1 MKTGIKPGRFKTIS
15 ALVLGVIM
23 GAGIINMIIGAQ
35 VDHLTLANKILQE
48 QLADAQRELQK
59 LKESSDEKKKL
70 IITSVETYLLMDSRE
85 GLTDYD
91 LLRVELEAN
100 KKVKEW
106 LKPLIGQDVAELDS
120 LLIPR
125 IVDSREIEADGN
137 KYILKTNLVV
147 INQKVSV
154 YVKAV
159 LLKGGERE

>member
-1 MKTGIKPGRFKTIS
+1 MKPGLFRTI
-15 ALVLGVIM
+15 LLLLLGAIM
-23 GAGIINMIIGAQ
+23 GAGGLNMIIGAQ
-35 VDHLTLANKILQE
+35 VDHLTLANRILQE
-48 QLADAQRELQK
+48 QLADSERELQK
-59 LKESSDEKKKL
+59 LKESTDRQKKL
-70 IITSVETYLLMDSRE
+70 TITAVETYLLMDSRE
-85 GLTDYD
+85 ELTDYD

-106 LKPLIGQDVAELDS
+106 LQPLIGQDAAGLDS

-137 KYILKTNLVV
+137 KYRLSTHLVV

-159 LLKGGERE
+159 LLKENGRE